1 MANTPKPVRKAGKQA
16 SAAAREEIKKP
27 SVTRTGSTKQSKS
40 EKSFM
45 KTYKSDPKNY
55 IGWKATEPAIKAD
68 KKSGPKSSP
77 VAKKKAK

>member
-1 MANTPKPVRKAGKQA
+1 MANTPKVVRKAGKLA
-16 SAAAREEIKKP
+16 GAAAREELKKP
-27 SVTRTGSTKQSKS
+27 KVTGKGSPLQTKS
-40 EKSFM
+40 EKAFM

-77 VAKKKAK
+77 VAKKKGK

>member
-16 SAAAREEIKKP
+16 GAAAREEVKKP
-27 SVTRTGSTKQSKS
+27 SVTRTGSPKQAKS

-55 IGWKATEPAIKAD
+55 IGHKSVEPLIKSD